1 MNTHTTN
8 LPAIE
13 KHNFPNSH
21 IISCLNLNL
30 AQIAASGQCFRM
42 LPVPEKPGIWSLIS
56 GTHYLEIS
64 GTPDGFF
71 FDCPDEALPFWKQY
85 FDLGTDYGSF
95 IASIRAD
102 DAYLAA
108 AADAGSGIRILRQDP
123 WETLITFIISQRKSI
138 PAIRSAVEA
147 LAKAA
152 GKPVKT
158 PYEIIYTFPTPKEL
172 SKLSLEELKSCS
184 LGYRAPYIYDTVKA
198 AVKTPGIMK
207 KIGTL
212 DDEDLLQA
220 LMDFPGVGIK
230 VAGCTALFGY
240 GRTSFA
246 PVDVWISRVI
256 DTFYQGENPFPSF
269 GENAGILQQYLFF
282 YAQTTKLK

>member
-1 MNTHTTN
+1 M
-8 LPAIE
+8 
-13 KHNFPNSH
+13 
-21 IISCLNLNL
+21 C
-30 AQIAASGQCFRM
+30 
-42 LPVPEKPGIWSLIS
+42 
-56 GTHYLEIS
+56 
-64 GTPDGFF
+64 
-71 FDCPDEALPFWKQY
+71 
-85 FDLGTDYGSF
+85 
-95 IASIRAD
+95 IRD
-102 DAYLAA
+102 
-108 AADAGSGIRILRQDP
+108 S
-123 WETLITFIISQRKSI
+123 ITFIISQRKSI

-158 PYEIIYTFPTPKEL
+158 PYEIIYTFPMPKEL

-212 DDEDLLQA
+212 DDEDLLKA

>member
-1 MNTHTTN
+1 MIVTIKDDFD
-8 LPAIE
+8 ADKIMR
-13 KHNFPNSH
+13 
-21 IISCLNLNL
+21 
-30 AQIAASGQCFRM
+30 SGQCFRVVQTEYGYRFITVSHVLYM
-42 LPVPEKPGIWSLIS
+42 KPLTETKYDTSYS
-56 GTHYLEIS
+56 
-64 GTPDGFF
+64 
-71 FDCPDEALPFWKQY
+71 
-85 FDLGTDYGSF
+85 
-95 IASIRAD
+95 
-102 DAYLAA
+102 
-108 AADAGSGIRILRQDP
+108 SGIRILRQDP

-158 PYEIIYTFPTPKEL
+158 PYEIIYTFPMPKEL

-212 DDEDLLQA
+212 DDEDLLKA

-256 DTFYQGENPFPSF
+256 DTFYQGENPFPPF

>member
-13 KHNFPNSH
+13 KHTFPNSH

-71 FDCPDEALPFWKQY
+71 FDCPDEVLPFWKQY

-102 DAYLAA
+102 DVYLAA
-108 AADAGSGIRILRQDP
+108 AADAGSGIRILRQDL
-123 WETLITFIISQRKSI
+123 WEMMITFLISQQKTI
-138 PAIRSAVEA
+138 PKIREAVEA
-147 LAKAA
+147 LAKKYGAKRTA
-152 GKPVKT
+152 T
-158 PYEIIYTFPTPKEL
+158 L
-172 SKLSLEELKSCS
+172 SDGTVSLES
-184 LGYRAPYIYDTVKA
+184 LEALPPDEAMTALTSLY
-198 AVKTPGIMK
+198 GI
-207 KIGTL
+207 G
-212 DDEDLLQA
+212 
-220 LMDFPGVGIK
+220 PK
-230 VAGCTALFGY
+230 VANCVCLFGLHHIDA
-240 GRTSFA
+240 F
-246 PVDVWISRVI
+246 PVDTWIEQILTKEYLPKHPIRYRRLPKSRLYTTI
-256 DTFYQGENPFPSF
+256 IQDFF
-269 GENAGILQQYLFF
+269 GSYKGYAGVMQQYIF
-282 YAQTTKLK
+282 YYERSIRNGKS

>member
-1 MNTHTTN
+1 M
-8 LPAIE
+8 
-13 KHNFPNSH
+13 K
-21 IISCLNLNL
+21 
-30 AQIAASGQCFRM
+30 
-42 LPVPEKPGIWSLIS
+42 
-56 GTHYLEIS
+56 
-64 GTPDGFF
+64 
-71 FDCPDEALPFWKQY
+71 
-85 FDLGTDYGSF
+85 SF
-95 IASIRAD
+95 I
-102 DAYLAA
+102 
-108 AADAGSGIRILRQDP
+108 
-123 WETLITFIISQRKSI
+123 
-138 PAIRSAVEA
+138 
-147 LAKAA
+147 
-152 GKPVKT
+152 
-158 PYEIIYTFPTPKEL
+158 PKEL

-212 DDEDLLQA
+212 DDEDLLKA

-256 DTFYQGENPFPSF
+256 DTFYQGENPFPPF

>member
-1 MNTHTTN
+1 M
-8 LPAIE
+8 
-13 KHNFPNSH
+13 
-21 IISCLNLNL
+21 
-30 AQIAASGQCFRM
+30 
-42 LPVPEKPGIWSLIS
+42 PV
-56 GTHYLEIS
+56 
-64 GTPDGFF
+64 
-71 FDCPDEALPFWKQY
+71 Q
-85 FDLGTDYGSF
+85 GSF
-95 IASIRAD
+95 LQQWHPDSPSGSMGNAH
-102 DAYLAA
+102 YFHHLAKKIH
-108 AADAGSGIRILRQDP
+108 SCY
-123 WETLITFIISQRKSI
+123 
-138 PAIRSAVEA
+138 RSAVEA

-158 PYEIIYTFPTPKEL
+158 PYEIIYTFPMPKEL

-212 DDEDLLQA
+212 DDEDLLKA

-246 PVDVWISRVI
+246 PVDVWISGSSIHSTREKTHSLLLVKMLESSSN
-256 DTFYQGENPFPSF
+256 TFSSTPR
-269 GENAGILQQYLFF
+269 QQN
-282 YAQTTKLK
+282 